1 MIDMTPEE
9 KEARFNKSKIMIE
22 GWMISAGITASGA
35 LVAFAKVYG
44 TQKKFGNGTSEY
56 TLMKLFGCTGKGD
69 PKDMQNRRR
78 YVDSMK
84 WLVNAGLVE
93 EQSKT
98 SEKGIG
104 YKVYRYVEGSVFIPE
119 ECR

>member
-1 MIDMTPEE
+1 MMDMTPEE

-84 WLVNAGLVE
+84 WLVNIGLLE
-93 EQSKT
+93 EQSRT
-98 SEKGIG
+98 SENGTLLKT
-104 YKVYRYVEGSVFIPE
+104 YRYVEGSVFIPE

>member
-1 MIDMTPEE
+1 MMELTPEE
-9 KEARFNKSKIMIE
+9 KEARFQKSKIMIE

-44 TQKKFGNGTSEY
+44 TQKKFGNSTSEY

-84 WLVNAGLVE
+84 WLVNIGLLE
-93 EQSKT
+93 EQSRT
-98 SEKGIG
+98 SENGTLIKT
-104 YKVYRYVEGSVFIPE
+104 YRYVEGSVFIPE